1 MIDVK
6 KPTLLLD
13 APRARLNIRRMTEKS
28 RRLGLRFRPHFK
40 THQSHAVGRMF
51 REFGVGAVTVSSVD
65 MARYFAADGWTDILI
80 AFPVNVREVEDIRAL
95 AAEVRLGLLVE
106 SPEAVRRLAGAWPAA
121 VDVWIKIDVGAN
133 RAGIE
138 WDDIELFG
146 AVAREVTAVAPLRLR
161 GLLTHNGQTYRA
173 RTSAELAAVHGES
186 LMRLRRVREA
196 LAGRGFGS
204 LEISVGDTPSA
215 RRLEDFAGVDEIRPG
230 NFVLHDAMQLDLGTC
245 AEEEIAAAVA
255 CPVVALHPRRGEAV
269 IYGGGIHLSKE
280 SLVTRDGEEIFG
292 RVCLPEGDGWGRALA
307 GTAVASISQEHGIV
321 RTTPD
326 VLARLAVGDLVVV
339 LPVHS
344 CMTVNLWPEYLA
356 LDGPRVGT
364 IRGWQGTAHGH
375 QAGAE

>member
-40 THQSHAVGRMF
+40 THQSLAVGRMF
-51 REFGVGAVTVSSVD
+51 RESGVEAITVSSVD
-65 MARYFAADGWTDILI
+65 MARYFAADGWKDILI

-95 AAEVRLGLLVE
+95 AGDVRLGLLVE

-121 VDVWIKIDVGAN
+121 VDVWIKIDVGCN
-133 RAGIE
+133 RAGVE
-138 WDDIELFG
+138 WEDLELAG
-146 AVAREVTAVAPLRLR
+146 AVAREVTAVAPFRLK
-161 GLLTHNGQTYRA
+161 GLLTHNGQTYRV
-173 RTSAELAAVHGES
+173 RTAAELGAVHGEA
-186 LMRLRRVREA
+186 LKRLRTVREA
-196 LAGRGFGS
+196 LAGRGFDG

-215 RRLEDFAGVDEIRPG
+215 KRLEDFAGVDEIRPG
-230 NFVLHDAMQLDLGTC
+230 NFVLHDAMQLELGAC
-245 AEEEIAAAVA
+245 AEDEIAAAVA
-255 CPVVALHPRRGEAV
+255 CPVVALHPKRGEAV

-292 RVCLPEGDGWGRALA
+292 RVCLPEGGGWGPILPA
-307 GTAVASISQEHGIV
+307 TSVTSTSQEHGIV
-321 RTTPD
+321 RATPD
-326 VLARLAVGDLVVV
+326 VLARLRVGDLLVV

-356 LDGPRVGT
+356 LDGARVAT
-364 IRGWQGTAHGH
+364 IRGWERVAR
-375 QAGAE
+375 AAE